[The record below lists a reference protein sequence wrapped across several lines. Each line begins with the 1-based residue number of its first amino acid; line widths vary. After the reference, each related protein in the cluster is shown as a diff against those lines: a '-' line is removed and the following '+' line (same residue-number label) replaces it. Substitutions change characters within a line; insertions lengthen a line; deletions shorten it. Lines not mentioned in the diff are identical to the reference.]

1 VIQEG
6 DILGKIAYLNS
17 VIIFMIMLSSSAL
30 SFAQSSVLAPP
41 WLRKGVFAEYEFNSK
56 GVLLNNATTIP
67 FGNGTYRWDCTDL
80 NSTTAELLITLK
92 GNSANGAL
100 FLTTNVYVDVLSRS
114 VYTGNGTLM
123 GTTHL
128 WLPANPSP
136 NDPITVW
143 NFPPD
148 KVVVTI
154 INRIEQAQTPQGMQK
169 TFTISN
175 LITGLKTIDGGNMS
189 FLVTSDF
196 DTGVMVD
203 WGSPRGDNEGTLK
216 AIGVSGLLVDGRLL
230 FTNTNIDLDPNN
242 GSNAISLLVFLGFPI
257 IFFLLFAAI
266 YVRRKKTY
274 RHLTKHKITETR
286 FSEEASIMFPK
297 YSCFING

>member
-1 VIQEG
+1 
-6 DILGKIAYLNS
+6 
-17 VIIFMIMLSSSAL
+17 MLSSSAL

-216 AIGVSGLLVDGRLL
+216 ALGVSGLLVDGRLL